1 MTDEG
6 LGYKLRVVK
15 QAKFEYSPLRKVFDK
30 GSEED
35 EKKEELLNRLKN
47 IEDKNEEKPKAI
59 KKGKQNKI
67 CVLKLE
73 MIKFF
78 EIYPG
83 SFLKNSRSVLK
94 NLVKN

>member
-1 MTDEG
+1 MTDES

-35 EKKEELLNRLKN
+35 EKKEKLLKRLKN

-59 KKGKQNKI
+59 KKMKAKQNLCTKI
-67 CVLKLE
+67 
-73 MIKFF
+73 
-78 EIYPG
+78 G
-83 SFLKNSRSVLK
+83 ND
-94 NLVKN
+94 